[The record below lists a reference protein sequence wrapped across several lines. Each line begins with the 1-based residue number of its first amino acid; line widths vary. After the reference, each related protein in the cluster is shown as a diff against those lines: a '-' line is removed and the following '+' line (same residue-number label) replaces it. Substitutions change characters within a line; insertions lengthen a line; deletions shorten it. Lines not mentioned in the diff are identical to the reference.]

1 MKRLLIAVA
10 LVIGLSFQVSTSA
23 QAAEVIRSF
32 DVRAELSAD
41 RRLQISET
49 IVYDFGEAERHG
61 IYRNIPVVYDRNGAK
76 YRLRLSVGDATM
88 DGQSVSQ
95 KITDQGDAIEIR
107 LGDPDAYVTGRKT
120 YVLTYSTDR
129 AINDFSAEG
138 ERELYWN
145 VTGDLWDVP
154 IQRSS
159 FVLVGPAP
167 ATKTICFTGSYG
179 STEQACVI
187 TQDGPT
193 LTVRSD
199 RPLDGREGLTVAV
212 RYPASVMRELPWW
225 KIWPDLLLD
234 NVWLGLPVLVFAA
247 MFFFWQKYGKDPAG
261 RGTVIAQYEEPRH
274 LPPGLLDALI
284 KQEFSQRAV
293 TGTILDLA
301 RRGYLKLIFQSEKE
315 FTLHKLKE
323 ADTGVLEYEKTLFD
337 GLFAHGDEVK
347 IADKKDGS
355 FWKAIQTARSQ
366 AFDELKNRGLFGKNP
381 GVVRAS
387 WLALAGAI
395 GFGGFFFSDAFGSLF
410 ILSAVLSAIIVALF
424 GWQMP
429 KKTPEGA
436 IVEEEAEGFK
446 MFLSVTERDRLD
458 FTDAPERSP
467 TQFARFLPAA
477 VAFGVE
483 EKWAKQF
490 AGIQVQPPSYMEGNM
505 NAWTALNFSH
515 AIRSFH
521 DSSVSGIYHNPSSAG
536 HGGSGFSGGGG
547 GGGFGGGGGGSW

>member
-1 MKRLLIAVA
+1 MKRLLVFVLAFYGLQFAV
-10 LVIGLSFQVSTSA
+10 TA

-41 RRLQISET
+41 RHLQITET
-49 IVYDFGEAERHG
+49 IVYDFGDGERHG
-61 IYRNIPVVYDRNGAK
+61 IYRDIPVVYDRDGAK
-76 YRLRLSVGDATM
+76 YRLRLSVGDTTM
-88 DGQSVSQ
+88 DGQSVTRDV
-95 KITDQGDAIEIR
+95 TDQGDSLRLR
-107 LGDPDAYVTGRKT
+107 LGDPDILVTGRKT

-129 AINDFSAEG
+129 AINDFPQEG

-154 IQRSS
+154 IESVS
-159 FVLVGPAP
+159 FVLAGPPAP
-167 ATKTICFTGSYG
+167 TRNICFTGSYG
-179 STEQACVI
+179 STEHACSLV
-187 TQDGPT
+187 QDGSV
-193 LTVRSD
+193 LTIRAT
-199 RPLDGREGLTVAV
+199 RPLDAREGLTVAV
-212 RYPASVMRELPWW
+212 RYPASAIRGVSLW
-225 KIWPDLLLD
+225 KQLLEMLAD
-234 NVWLGLPVLVFAA
+234 NVWLGFPVLVFAA
-247 MFFFWQKYGKDPAG
+247 MFYIWQKYGKDPAG
-261 RGTVIAQYEEPRH
+261 RGTVVAQYEEPRK

-293 TGTILDLA
+293 TATILDLA
-301 RRGYLKLIFQSEKE
+301 RRGYLKLVFQGEKD

-323 ADTGVLEYEKTLFD
+323 TDAGVLAYEKTLFD
-337 GLFAHGDEVK
+337 GLFSKDDEVK

-355 FWKAIQTARSQ
+355 FWKAIQTARSE
-366 AFDELKNRGLFGKNP
+366 AFDELKTRGLFGKNP
-381 GVVRAS
+381 GAVRAG
-387 WLALAGAI
+387 WMALAGAI

-410 ILSAVLSAIIVALF
+410 ILSAILSAVIIALF

-429 KKTPEGA
+429 KKTKEGA

-458 FTDAPERSP
+458 FTDAPERLP

-490 AGIQVQPPSYMEGNM
+490 AGIQIQPPSYMEGNM

-515 AIRSFH
+515 ALRTFH

-536 HGGSGFSGGGG
+536 HGGSGFSGGGS